1 MALVYITT
9 PLDLTGIHSWHC
21 ISYFFLM
28 MKKIRCENGG
38 NGQIPITILR
48 LLGGGGGGGGGG
60 GSLILFC
67 KFLPIPVLPKYR
79 KMTLS
84 NNKA

>member
-28 MKKIRCENGG
+28 MKKLGVKMGG
-38 NGQIPITILR
+38 TGKFQSLFCDFK
-48 LLGGGGGGGGGG
+48 GGGGGGGWQPY
-60 GSLILFC
+60 ILQIFANTN
-67 KFLPIPVLPKYR
+67 V
-79 KMTLS
+79 
-84 NNKA
+84 A